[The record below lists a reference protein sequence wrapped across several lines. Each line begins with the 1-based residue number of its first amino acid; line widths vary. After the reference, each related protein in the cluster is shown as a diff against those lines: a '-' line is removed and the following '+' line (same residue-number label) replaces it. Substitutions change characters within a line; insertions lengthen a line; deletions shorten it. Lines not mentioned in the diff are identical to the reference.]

1 MIEFD
6 PDQFETELQGLRP
19 AKPSRKI
26 LDGIFAELE
35 AHSRGDRVPPP
46 RSSVWRWWRLLRW
59 LVPTAA
65 AAAALAFLIAE
76 HGNMPQKPAATQ
88 PLASSAR
95 PLLKADKV
103 EIDRQL
109 VAGFDAIARLPG
121 GEPIRFRC
129 QQWMDKVRL
138 RDSGAGLVIERTTPR
153 LEIVPVRFETY

>member
-1 MIEFD
+1 
-6 PDQFETELQGLRP
+6 
-19 AKPSRKI
+19 
-26 LDGIFAELE
+26 
-35 AHSRGDRVPPP
+35 
-46 RSSVWRWWRLLRW
+46 
-59 LVPTAA
+59 
-65 AAAALAFLIAE
+65 
-76 HGNMPQKPAATQ
+76 MPQKPAATQ

-109 VAGFDAIARLPG
+109 VAGFDAIARLPS